1 MWHDCV
7 YVAKQRWKSIFFL
20 PAGHWSCQKQNN
32 NPTTGCWKRFVFF
45 FFFFFWFPKTLGDW
59 NSSRLLFSLVRN
71 ARIFF
76 LFSSGRR
83 ERSGHKERERARA
96 RAVTHRTKFF
106 LSQVVASAHH
116 FFRSKKSHVRSGPK
130 NRSGSSPLLQTT
142 NFDSNKLSFA
152 AQNRP
157 VFNGAGDSLFC
168 LVDRRSRLTSF
179 AREGAVS
186 PAASTTR
193 MRWPWRGGGW
203 TDTSFF
209 FWEKKK
215 CMAFFTSTDP
225 LDDAPLL
232 PADSPFVCSEKER
245 KTACR
250 QRPLTG

>member
-7 YVAKQRWKSIFFL
+7 YVAKQRWKSIFFFRQVIGPVRNKTITQQQDVGRDSSSSSSFDSQRPWGIGTARGYFSL
-20 PAGHWSCQKQNN
+20 LWETHESS
-32 NPTTGCWKRFVFF
+32 FF
-45 FFFFFWFPKTLGDW
+45 FPVED
-59 NSSRLLFSLVRN
+59 V
-71 ARIFF
+71 
-76 LFSSGRR
+76 SGRDT
-83 ERSGHKERERARA
+83 KNERERARA
-96 RAVTHRTKFF
+96 RWHIVRNSSCRRWWRRLIIFFGRKKVTFDP
-106 LSQVVASAHH
+106 V
-116 FFRSKKSHVRSGPK
+116 PK

-232 PADSPFVCSEKER
+232 PADSPFVCSKR